1 MGSAWARRARAVS
14 PPGMFP
20 ALLLVVL
27 GCAARPV
34 PPAAPPATAAPAP
47 PDPAAGVESPAL
59 AALLREHWDLVLAGD
74 PVFATRLGDHR
85 FDEAL
90 PDLGAPAWEARLAAL
105 GRLEDA
111 LRALALGPTDALH
124 RDLLVWHIAAE
135 RATAPCAG
143 PLWMVGPRDNPLV
156 LFGDLPEVHTGT
168 EASLRA
174 RYRALPGVVDGHI
187 AALRLGLATGRVANA
202 ETVQRVIAQA
212 DTLLAQPRAEWSLHR
227 PGFSAELDGIE
238 AAFRRYR
245 AFLVDELLP
254 RARTAPVGLTG
265 LPEGAAC
272 YAALARQSTTTAL
285 SPDALHEAGLSALRG
300 IHAEMAAI
308 GQRLYGATTPAA
320 LRARLDADPS
330 ARFASADEVLRVADA
345 HLRAAEAAVPR
356 VFGRL
361 PAARCE
367 VRPIPPAE
375 APWTTIAYYRPPGAE
390 RLGVYF
396 VNTHAAESRPR
407 FEAAALAFHE
417 SVPGHHF
424 QIALQQEQP
433 ALPAFRRHLG
443 VTAYVEGWALYTER
457 LADELGLYPSDLDR
471 LGMLSFDAW
480 RASRLVVDTGLH
492 ARGWSRAQAE
502 AFMHE
507 NTLLA
512 PENITNEVD
521 RYIAWPG
528 QALGYKVGQLEI
540 RRMRA
545 EAEARLGPAF
555 SLAAFHDAVLVDGPL
570 PLPLLD
576 ARLRSALHP

>member
-1 MGSAWARRARAVS
+1 MSL
-14 PPGMFP
+14 
-20 ALLLVVL
+20 ALLLVLL
-27 GCAARPV
+27 GCAARAPAPA
-34 PPAAPPATAAPAP
+34 PPAPPATAAAP

-59 AALLREHWDLVLAGD
+59 AALLRQHWDLVLEGD

-85 FDEAL
+85 FDSRL
-90 PDLGAPAWEARLAAL
+90 PDLSQSAWEARLRAL
-105 GRLEDA
+105 GALEA
-111 LRALALGPTDALH
+111 SLRGLSLGPSDALH

-156 LFGDLPEVHTGT
+156 LFGDLPEVHTGSRAT
-168 EASLRA
+168 LRE
-174 RYRALPGVVDGHI
+174 RYAALPGVVDGHI
-187 AALRLGLATGRVANA
+187 ASLQAGIGSGRVANA
-202 ETVQRVIAQA
+202 ETVRRVIAQA
-212 DTLLAQPRAEWSLHR
+212 DALLAQPRAAWSLHQ
-227 PGFSAELDGIE
+227 PGFEAELDLIE

-245 AFLVDELLP
+245 SFLVDELLP
-254 RARTAPVGLTG
+254 RARTTDVGLTG
-265 LPEGAAC
+265 LPDGAAC
-272 YAALARQSTTTAL
+272 YAALARQSTTTSL
-285 SPDALHEAGLSALRG
+285 SPDALHQAGLDALAG
-300 IHAEMAAI
+300 IHAEMATI
-308 GQRLYGATTPAA
+308 GARLYGVRRPAELRAQLAADPAA
-320 LRARLDADPS
+320 RFPDAGEILRT
-330 ARFASADEVLRVADA
+330 ADA

-356 VFGRL
+356 AFGRL
-361 PAARCE
+361 PAARCD
-367 VRPIPPAE
+367 VRPIPDAE

-390 RLGVYF
+390 RVGVYF
-396 VNTHAAESRPR
+396 VNTHAPETRAR

-457 LADELGLYPSDLDR
+457 LADELGLYATDLDR

-480 RASRLVVDTGLH
+480 RASRLVVDTGIH

-502 AFMHE
+502 AFLHD

-512 PENITNEVD
+512 ADNIANEVD

-528 QALGYKVGQLEI
+528 QALGYKVGQLEL

-545 EAEARLGPAF
+545 DAEARLGPAF
-555 SLAAFHDAVLVDGPL
+555 SLPAFHDAVLAEGPL

-576 ARLRSALHP
+576 ARLATALAP